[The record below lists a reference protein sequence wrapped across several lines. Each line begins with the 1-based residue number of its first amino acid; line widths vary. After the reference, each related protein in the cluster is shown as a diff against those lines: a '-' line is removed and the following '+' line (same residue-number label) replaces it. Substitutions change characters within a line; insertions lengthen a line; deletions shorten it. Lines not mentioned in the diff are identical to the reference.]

1 MISLVGIVIVCPS
14 GMGNYGFHGI
24 GFRSDD

>member
-1 MISLVGIVIVCPS
+1 MISLVVSVIVCPS

-24 GFRSDD
+24 GFGSDD